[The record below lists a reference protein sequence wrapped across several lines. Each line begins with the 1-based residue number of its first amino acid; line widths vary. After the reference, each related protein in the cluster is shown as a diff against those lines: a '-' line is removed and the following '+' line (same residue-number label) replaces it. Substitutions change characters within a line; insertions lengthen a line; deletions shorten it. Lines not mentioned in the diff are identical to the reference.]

1 MFVVTLVA
9 IGGAFVLFIRSYL
22 QVSDALTNFVLKYNV
37 DPSRFFDMQTWVL
50 ILLVSILM
58 VGIIFG
64 VLLIFIYYQKLIKLY
79 RFQQNFINGFTHE
92 LKTPI
97 ASLRLYLDTFKKY
110 ELPRIEQVKY
120 IDFMLQDTERLAL
133 NVNQILNLSK
143 LEERPKLTSI
153 QTIDLEKFVRD
164 FLEKNPQYFSE
175 LNIEIK
181 SEVDSSLY
189 SIDRELFEV
198 VLMNILT
205 NAIHYKG
212 SSEPKLTIKI
222 YQEKQFLKLEFKDNG
237 IGIEKHELKNI
248 FKKLYQVGKTT
259 KGSGLG
265 LYISH
270 NIIKMHKG
278 EIFAQSEGLGKGT
291 SIIIKFAHKNRDKK

>member
-1 MFVVTLVA
+1 
-9 IGGAFVLFIRSYL
+9 
-22 QVSDALTNFVLKYNV
+22 
-37 DPSRFFDMQTWVL
+37 
-50 ILLVSILM
+50 M

-110 ELPRIEQVKY
+110 ELSRDEQVKY
-120 IDFMLQDTERLAL
+120 LDFMLQDTERLAL
-133 NVNQILNLSK
+133 NVSQILNLSK
-143 LEERPKLTSI
+143 LEERPKLTSV
-153 QTIDLEKFVRD
+153 QSTDFEKFIQD
-164 FLEKNPQYFSE
+164 FLAKNPQYFSE
-175 LNIEIK
+175 LKIEITN
-181 SEVDSSLY
+181 EAESSTY
-189 SIDRELFEV
+189 PIDGELFEV

-205 NAIHYKG
+205 NAIHYK
-212 SSEPKLTIKI
+212 SSDEAFVKI
-222 YQEKQFLKLEFKDNG
+222 RIFDEKGQLRLEFSDNG

-278 EIFAQSEGLGKGT
+278 EIFARSEGIGKGT
-291 SIIIKFAHKNRDKK
+291 TIIIKFFEKHKDRS